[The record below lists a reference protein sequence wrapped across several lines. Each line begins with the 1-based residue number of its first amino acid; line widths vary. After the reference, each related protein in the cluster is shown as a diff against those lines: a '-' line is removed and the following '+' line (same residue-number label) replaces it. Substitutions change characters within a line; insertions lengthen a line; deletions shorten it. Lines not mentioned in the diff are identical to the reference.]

1 MKEKQV
7 QNSILLNKIDQLE
20 TGDFAN
26 LLNVFT
32 VLIGIE
38 SRINK
43 GCDKYA
49 KQNPSRKIC

>member
-1 MKEKQV
+1 MKTKQV
-7 QNSILLNKIDQLE
+7 QNPVLFEQIDQLE
-20 TGDFAN
+20 TGNFVN

-43 GCDKYA
+43 GGDKNV
-49 KQNPSRKIC
+49 KNDTR